1 MTSAPRVVLLVG
13 GATGT
18 GKSTVATEVAHRL
31 GITRVTSTDFVRE
44 TMRAFFRPEVMPAI
58 HVSSFEGDPLIETF
72 LDQTRQVLVGVSAL
86 LARAEKEHYP
96 LVLEGVHLVPGLLQ
110 PPPDPTVVQCV
121 LAVHDA
127 DRHAANFFV
136 REETSQG
143 LRPMDKYLDAL
154 DHIRLVQDVIVEE
167 ANAHRVPVVDSGD
180 VLAAVEVVL
189 DLVWTTARSVERV

>member
-1 MTSAPRVVLLVG
+1 MTGPRVLLLVG

-44 TMRAFFRPEVMPAI
+44 TMRTFFRPEVMPAI

-72 LDQTRQVLVGVSAL
+72 LDQTRQVLVGVRAL

-121 LAVHDA
+121 LAVHDR

-143 LRPMDKYLDAL
+143 LRPMNKYLDCL
-154 DHIRLVQDVIVEE
+154 DQIRLVQDVIVEE
-167 ANAHRVPVVDSGD
+167 ANVQGVPVIDSGD
-180 VLAAVEVVL
+180 VLAAVESVL
-189 DLVWTTARSVERV
+189 DLVRATLPSTERV

>member
-1 MTSAPRVVLLVG
+1 MSRPRVLLLVG

-44 TMRAFFRPEVMPAI
+44 TMRAFFSPEVMPAI
-58 HVSSFEGDPLIETF
+58 HVSSFEGDPLVETF
-72 LDQTRQVLVGVSAL
+72 LDQTRQVLVGVRAL
-86 LARAEKEHYP
+86 LTRAEKEHYP

-121 LAVHDA
+121 LAVQDP

-136 REETSQG
+136 RDETSQG
-143 LRPMDKYLDAL
+143 LRPMNKYLDFL
-154 DHIRLVQDVIVEE
+154 EKIRLVQDVIVEE
-167 ANAHRVPVVDSGD
+167 AQVHGVPVVDSGD
-180 VLAAVEVVL
+180 VLAAVESVL
-189 DLVWTTARSVERV
+189 ELVRATLPSTERV

>member
-1 MTSAPRVVLLVG
+1 MSRPRVLLLVG

-44 TMRAFFRPEVMPAI
+44 TMRTFFHPEVMPAI

-72 LDQTRQVLVGVSAL
+72 LDQTRHVLVGVHAL

-121 LAVHDA
+121 LAVHDR

-136 REETSQG
+136 RDETSQG
-143 LRPMDKYLDAL
+143 MRPMNKYVDSLDQ
-154 DHIRLVQDVIVEE
+154 IRLVQDVIVEE
-167 ANAHRVPVVDSGD
+167 AQAHGVPVIDSGD
-180 VLAAVEVVL
+180 VLSAVESVL
-189 DLVWTTARSVERV
+189 ELVRAKLPSTERV